1 MEKDL
6 KSLNKVYRKITD
18 EDVKK
23 RLEALIDEIEDT
35 EEAEGEPA
43 VEEEKVDATP
53 PAKEEAPVEETTEE
67 PKKETIDIDEIK
79 AQLGLE
85 KVEQIIVSYDD
96 KIRNLEEEL
105 KKTRSSGYSPGSSQT
120 EPDTSVDDIFAR
132 LKTNHLKK

>member
-18 EDVKK
+18 EDVRK
-23 RLEALIDEIEDT
+23 RLEALIEEIEDGD
-35 EEAEGEPA
+35 EPVEGEPT
-43 VEEEKVDATP
+43 VEEKVDATP
-53 PAKEEAPVEETTEE
+53 AATPEVAPATEE
-67 PKKETIDIDEIK
+67 PQKETIDIDDIK
-79 AQLGLE
+79 AKLGLE

-96 KIRNLEEEL
+96 KIRKLEEEL
-105 KKTRSSGYSPGSSQT
+105 KKTRDAGYSPGSNQT